1 MGQSQVSPVHI
12 VRILNSP
19 MTNSKPL
26 LVAALAVSI
35 GATNLADAQQY
46 SCSNHPAP
54 TENLAAQLAKFRPV
68 QMPFSTNG
76 LSSREVQM
84 VRKLVEAGQYLES
97 AFWRES
103 DPEGLRIYQALTPC
117 PGATEK
123 QIHHYLLI
131 NGNRYDLLEGNKPFL
146 ANSVYEPG
154 HALYPAGISRKEIE
168 DYVTAHPE
176 KRAQLYNPWTVVKRK
191 GKDLVGVPYH
201 VEFRQWLLPAAKALG
216 DAAALSDD
224 KPFANFLRLRAEAL
238 LTDDYY
244 KSDLAWVDLD
254 NHKFDVIMAPYETY
268 LDDLLGVKTSYG
280 TAVMIRDADQ
290 SAKLT
295 MYKKYAAA
303 IQDAL
308 PLAAAEKP
316 SNAGH
321 PTPME
326 VMDTPYRSGDLRH
339 GYQAVADNL
348 PNDPR
353 IHAEKGTKKIFFKNF
368 MDARVNNVVLP
379 IGKLVMREDQAN
391 LASMDGYLAVV
402 VMHEMSHGLGPAY
415 ARVNGKRADIR
426 ESIGPLYS
434 GLEEAKADIV
444 GLYGLDWLMNKDVLP
459 KSRARDYYAS
469 HVAGIFRTVRF
480 GTAEA
485 HAKAEM
491 MEFNYFVEQGAI
503 TRDARTGRYAVDFAK
518 FPTAVASLAKELL
531 TIEATGDRARAE
543 SWFTKYGTMP
553 SHLQAALSKTGSVP
567 VDIDPITSFGDNVK

>member
-1 MGQSQVSPVHI
+1 MRKHAAI
-12 VRILNSP
+12 
-19 MTNSKPL
+19 PL
-26 LVAALAVSI
+26 LVAFASVAGAQTPRASI
-35 GATNLADAQQY
+35 RAAGPSLPAD
-46 SCSNHPAP
+46 CSNHPAP
-54 TENLAAQLAKFRPV
+54 TENIAAQLAKFRPV
-68 QMPFSTNG
+68 QMPFSTTG
-76 LSSREVQM
+76 LTTREVAM
-84 VRKLVEAGQYLES
+84 VRKLVEAGQDLES
-97 AFWRES
+97 IFWRQS
-103 DPEGLRIYQALTPC
+103 DLEGLAIYQTLANC

-131 NGNRYDLLEGNKPFL
+131 NGSRYDLLEGNKPFL
-146 ANSVYEPG
+146 ANTVYEPG
-154 HALYPAGISRKEIE
+154 HALYPAGITRKEIE
-168 DYVTAHPE
+168 DYVAAHPAKKAE
-176 KRAQLYNPWTVVKRK
+176 IYNPWTVVKRR
-191 GKDLVGVPYH
+191 GKELVGVPYH
-201 VEFRQWLLPAAKALG
+201 VEYKQWLEPAAKALRE
-216 DAAALSDD
+216 AAYLSDD
-224 KPFANFLRLRAEAL
+224 KAFANFLRLRANAL
-238 LTDDYY
+238 LSDDYY

-280 TAVMIRDADQ
+280 VAVMIRNPVE

-295 MYKKYAAA
+295 MYKQYAAA

-308 PLAAAEKP
+308 PLAAADRP

-368 MDARVNNVVLP
+368 MDARVNYVVLP
-379 IGKLVMREDQAN
+379 IGKLLMRQDQAN

-426 ESIGPLYS
+426 ESIGPIYS

-444 GLYGLDWLMNKDVLP
+444 GLYGLDYLMNKGVLP

-480 GTAEA
+480 GVAEA

-491 MEFNYFVEQGAI
+491 MEFNYFAEQRAI
-503 TRDARTGRYAVDFAK
+503 TRDASGRYAIDFVK
-518 FPTAVASLAKELL
+518 FPVAVASLAKELL
-531 TIEATGDRARAE
+531 EIEAAGDRARAE
-543 SWFTKYGTMP
+543 GWFKKYGTMP
-553 SHLQAALSKTGSVP
+553 ADLTAALGKTGSVP
-567 VDIDPITSFGDNVK
+567 VDVDPITSFGETVR

>member
-1 MGQSQVSPVHI
+1 MTIYPALLIAAAGAASISMAAP
-12 VRILNSP
+12 RAASDILP
-19 MTNSKPL
+19 
-26 LVAALAVSI
+26 
-35 GATNLADAQQY
+35 
-46 SCSNHPAP
+46 SCTSHPAP
-54 TENLAAQLAKFRPV
+54 TENIAAQLAKFRPV
-68 QMPFSTNG
+68 QMPFSTAG
-76 LSSREVQM
+76 LTTREVAM
-84 VRKLVEAGQYLES
+84 VRKLVEAGQDLES
-97 AFWRES
+97 IFWRQS
-103 DPEGLRIYQALTPC
+103 DPEGLALYQALANC

-131 NGNRYDLLEGNKPFL
+131 NGNRYDLLEGNKAFL
-146 ANSVYEPG
+146 ANTVYEPG
-154 HALYPAGISRKEIE
+154 HALYPAGITRKEIE
-168 DYVTAHPE
+168 DYVAAHPAKKAE
-176 KRAQLYNPWTVVKRK
+176 IYNPWTVVKRS
-191 GKDLVGVPYH
+191 GKELVGVPYH
-201 VEFRQWLLPAAKALG
+201 VEYKAWLVPAAKALR

-224 KPFANFLRLRAEAL
+224 KAFANFLRLRADAL

-280 TAVMIRDADQ
+280 VAVMIRNPVE

-295 MYKKYAAA
+295 MYKQYAAA

-308 PLAAAEKP
+308 PLPAADRP

-368 MDARVNNVVLP
+368 MDARVNYVVLP
-379 IGKLVMREDQAN
+379 IGKLLMRQDQAN

-415 ARVNGKRADIR
+415 SRVNGKQADIR

-480 GTAEA
+480 GVAEA

-491 MEFNYFVEQGAI
+491 MEFNYFVEQRAI
-503 TRDARTGRYAVDFAK
+503 TRDASGRYAIDFVK
-518 FPTAVASLAKELL
+518 FPVAVASLAKELL
-531 TIEATGDRARAE
+531 EIEATGNRARAE
-543 SWFTKYGTMP
+543 AWFKKYGTMP
-553 SHLQAALSKTGSVP
+553 ADLQAALSKTGSVP
-567 VDIDPITSFGDNVK
+567 VDVDPITSFGENVR

>member
-1 MGQSQVSPVHI
+1 
-12 VRILNSP
+12 
-19 MTNSKPL
+19 MTIYPAL
-26 LVAALAVSI
+26 LIAAAGVASISMAGARAVSDI
-35 GATNLADAQQY
+35 ADIPPNCT
-46 SCSNHPAP
+46 SHPAP
-54 TENLAAQLAKFRPV
+54 TENIAAQLAKFRPV
-68 QMPFSTNG
+68 QMPFSTAG
-76 LSSREVQM
+76 LTTREVAM
-84 VRKLVEAGQYLES
+84 VRKLVEAGQDLES
-97 AFWRES
+97 IFWRQS
-103 DPEGLRIYQALTPC
+103 DLEGLAIYQTLANC

-131 NGNRYDLLEGNKPFL
+131 NGSRYDLLEGNKPFL
-146 ANSVYEPG
+146 ANTVYEPG
-154 HALYPAGISRKEIE
+154 HALYPAGITRKEIE
-168 DYVTAHPE
+168 DYVTAHPAKKAE
-176 KRAQLYNPWTVVKRK
+176 IYNPWTVVKRN
-191 GKDLVGVPYH
+191 GKELVGVPYH
-201 VEFRQWLLPAAKALG
+201 IEYKAWLVPAAKALR

-224 KPFANFLRLRAEAL
+224 KQFASFLRLRADAL

-280 TAVMIRDADQ
+280 VAVMIRNPVE

-295 MYKKYAAA
+295 MYKQYAAA

-308 PLAAAEKP
+308 PLAAADRP

-368 MDARVNNVVLP
+368 MDARVNYVVLP
-379 IGKLVMREDQAN
+379 IGKLLMRQDQAN

-426 ESIGPLYS
+426 ESIGPIYS

-444 GLYGLDWLMNKDVLP
+444 GLYGLDYLMNKGVLP

-480 GTAEA
+480 GVAEA

-491 MEFNYFVEQGAI
+491 MEFNYFVEQRAI
-503 TRDARTGRYAVDFAK
+503 TRDASGRYAIDFVK
-518 FPTAVASLAKELL
+518 FPVAVASLAKELL
-531 TIEATGDRARAE
+531 EIEATGNRGRADA
-543 SWFTKYGTMP
+543 WFKKYGTMP
-553 SHLQAALSKTGSVP
+553 ADLTAALSKTGSVP
-567 VDIDPITSFGDNVK
+567 VDVDPITSFGENVK

>member
-1 MGQSQVSPVHI
+1 MTKSLI
-12 VRILNSP
+12 VLA
-19 MTNSKPL
+19 T
-26 LVAALAVSI
+26 VAVVSI
-35 GATNLADAQQY
+35 ASAPPH
-46 SCSNHPAP
+46 SPSKSNTPTSPPTCTSHPAP

-68 QMPFSTNG
+68 QMLFSTTG
-76 LSSREVQM
+76 LSTREIQM

-103 DPEGLRIYQALTPC
+103 DPEGLQLYQALANC

-131 NGNRYDLLEGNKPFL
+131 NGSRYDLLEGNKPFL
-146 ANSVYEPG
+146 ANTRYEPG
-154 HALYPAGISRKEIE
+154 HALYPAGITRKEIE
-168 DYVTAHPE
+168 DYVAAHPAKKAE
-176 KRAQLYNPWTVVKRK
+176 IYNPWTVVKRS

-201 VEFRQWLLPAAKALG
+201 VEFKQWLVPAAQALR

-224 KPFANFLRLRAEAL
+224 KAFANFLRLRANAL

-280 TAVMIRDADQ
+280 TAVMIRNASE

-295 MYKKYAAA
+295 TYKKYAAA

-308 PLAAAEKP
+308 PIAAADKP

-321 PTPME
+321 LTPME

-368 MDARVNNVVLP
+368 MDARVNYVVLP
-379 IGKLVMREDQAN
+379 VAKLLMRQDQAA
-391 LASMDGYLAVV
+391 LASMDGYLAAV

-415 ARVNGKRADIR
+415 SRINGKQADIR

-444 GLYGLDWLMNKDVLP
+444 GLYGLDWLMNKGVLP

-480 GTAEA
+480 GVSEA
-485 HAKAEM
+485 HSKAEM
-491 MEFNYFVEQGAI
+491 MEFNYFVERGAI
-503 TRDARTGRYAVDFAK
+503 TRDAKTGRYAIDFAK
-518 FPTAVASLAKELL
+518 MPIAVASLAKELL
-531 TIEATGDRARAE
+531 EIEATGNRARAE
-543 SWFTKYGTMP
+543 AWFNKYGTMP
-553 SHLQAALSKTGSVP
+553 ADLKAALDKTTSVP
-567 VDIDPITSFGDNVK
+567 VDVDPITAFGETVR

>member
-1 MGQSQVSPVHI
+1 
-12 VRILNSP
+12 
-19 MTNSKPL
+19 MTIHSAL
-26 LVAALAVSI
+26 LIAAAGVASISIAGSRAVSDI
-35 GATNLADAQQY
+35 AADIPP
-46 SCSNHPAP
+46 SCTSHPAP
-54 TENLAAQLAKFRPV
+54 TENIAAQLAKFRPV
-68 QMPFSTNG
+68 QMPFSTAG
-76 LSSREVQM
+76 LTAREVAM
-84 VRKLVEAGQYLES
+84 VRKLVEAGQDLES
-97 AFWRES
+97 IFWRQS
-103 DPEGLRIYQALTPC
+103 DLEGLAIYQTLANC

-146 ANSVYEPG
+146 ANTVYEPG
-154 HALYPAGISRKEIE
+154 HELYPAGVSRKEIE
-168 DYVTAHPE
+168 DYVAAHPAKKAE
-176 KRAQLYNPWTVVKRK
+176 IYNPWTVVKRS
-191 GKDLVGVPYH
+191 GKELVGVPYH
-201 VEFRQWLLPAAKALG
+201 VEYKAWLVPAAKALR

-224 KPFANFLRLRAEAL
+224 KAFASFLRLRADAL

-280 TAVMIRDADQ
+280 VAVMIRNPVE

-295 MYKKYAAA
+295 MYKQYAAA

-308 PLAAAEKP
+308 PIPAADRP

-368 MDARVNNVVLP
+368 MDARVSYVVLP
-379 IGKLVMREDQAN
+379 IGKLLMREDQAS

-415 ARVNGKRADIR
+415 ARVNGKQADIR
-426 ESIGPLYS
+426 ESIGPIYS

-444 GLYGLDWLMNKDVLP
+444 GLYGLDYLMNKGVLP

-480 GTAEA
+480 GVAEA

-491 MEFNYFVEQGAI
+491 MEFNYFVEQRAI
-503 TRDARTGRYAVDFAK
+503 TRDASGRYAIDFVK
-518 FPTAVASLAKELL
+518 FPVAVASLAKELL
-531 TIEATGDRARAE
+531 EIEATGNRARAE
-543 SWFTKYGTMP
+543 GWFKKYGTMP
-553 SHLQAALSKTGSVP
+553 ADLTAALSKTGSVP
-567 VDIDPITSFGDNVK
+567 VDIDPITSFGENVK